1 VGTLGKAFGVNG
13 GYVTSNS
20 TLIRV
25 LRESAPF
32 YIYSNPITPGEA
44 QAALASLQ
52 LLDSAE
58 GRDLLVHLRGMTR
71 RFEEGLKMLGMET
84 IPGEH
89 PVVPL
94 MVRDTARTRAMVDH
108 LFANG
113 VLATGLAYP
122 VVPRGDEEIRF
133 QINADHTQGDVDR
146 VLEILGGFRG

>member
-1 VGTLGKAFGVNG
+1 
-13 GYVTSNS
+13 
-20 TLIRV
+20 
-25 LRESAPF
+25 
-32 YIYSNPITPGEA
+32 
-44 QAALASLQ
+44 
-52 LLDSAE
+52 
-58 GRDLLVHLRGMTR
+58 
-71 RFEEGLKMLGMET
+71 MLGMET